1 MKILLLTG
9 SHPRHLFLV
18 NELVN
23 TGFVSAHVMEMREEF
38 IPNPPSGLEE
48 IDHTNFIRH
57 FRDRDE
63 AEQRHFNGHNKV
75 SVPLPSIEVKMQQL
89 NSIETIDWVKSQ
101 SFDLAISYGVHK
113 LSDELL
119 KVLGGNAWNIHGG
132 LSPWYKGNTTLFW
145 PFFMLKPNWAGM
157 TIHRLSSRLDAGDI
171 VHHSVPELAY
181 GDGLH
186 DVACKAVIQ
195 VAKDLAEIVSTIN
208 LENVKYTPQKG
219 NGKLWIGTDWMP
231 QHLRFVYNVYNND
244 IVDQF
249 LDGKL
254 PKNDPSLINALRE
267 CEKNE

>member
-18 NELVN
+18 NELVK
-23 TGFVSAHVMEMREEF
+23 TGFVMAHLMEKREEF
-38 IPNPPSGLEE
+38 LPQPPAELESV
-48 IDHTNFIRH
+48 DRVNFISHFKDRDDAEYRH
-57 FRDRDE
+57 FEGNDM
-63 AEQRHFNGHNKV
+63 V
-75 SVPLPSIEVKMQQL
+75 SVELPTLDVTMQQL
-89 NSIETIDWVKSQ
+89 NSAETIEWVKSQ
-101 SFDLAISYGVHK
+101 QFDLAISYGVHK

-119 KVLGGNAWNIHGG
+119 EALGGNAWNIHGG

-145 PFFMLKPNWAGM
+145 PFYMLRPNWAGM
-157 TIHRLSSRLDAGDI
+157 TIHRLSSRLDAGEI
-171 VHHSVPELAY
+171 VHHSVPQLAY

-195 VAKDLAEIVSTIN
+195 VANDLTKIITTLKLEEINYI
-208 LENVKYTPQKG
+208 PQKG

-231 QHLRFVYNVYNND
+231 QHLRFVYNTYNND

-254 PKNDPSLINALRE
+254 TKIDPPLVSAFSKGE
-267 CEKNE
+267 

>member
-1 MKILLLTG
+1 MRILLLTG
-9 SHPRHLFLV
+9 SHPRHLFVV
-18 NELVN
+18 NELVK
-23 TGFVSAHVMEMREEF
+23 TGFIAAHVIEKREEF
-38 IPNPPSGLEE
+38 VPQPPPNLEE
-48 IDHTNFIRH
+48 VDRTNFIRH
-57 FRDRDE
+57 FKDRDE
-63 AEQRHFNGHNKV
+63 AEQKHFKGNDKV
-75 SVPLPSIEVKMQQL
+75 SVHLPTLEVTMQQL
-89 NSIETIDWVKSQ
+89 NSKETIEWVKNQ
-101 SFDLAISYGVHK
+101 QFDLAISYGVHK

-119 KVLGGNAWNIHGG
+119 EALPDKAWNIHGG

-195 VAKDLAEIVSTIN
+195 VAEDLAKIVTTIN
-208 LENVKYTPQKG
+208 LENVQYTPQKG

-254 PKNDPSLINALRE
+254 PKIEPKLISAFSKGE
-267 CEKNE
+267 